1 MGILKKNTRSDDLS
15 RSGPPQIPSLD
26 WNDLYH
32 RTSLVSCLV
41 QGVYAMERDRK
52 NKRNGSESLATPW
65 WKSFNFTLVE
75 SETLYD
81 ARDGSIYGAVF
92 QNVINYENTPD
103 SIVPPRYVIAL
114 RGTAPT
120 MNDVLHNIRVPFET
134 LNHGGRSKHVI
145 EEIRYFVAKH
155 GNTAVWIAGHSL
167 GAGLALLAGKN
178 MAMSGLPV
186 EAYIFNP
193 PISLMPIEQYGYN
206 HTLNC
211 VYRFTRD
218 IIKAGIAKVL
228 DLDEGQEGPRY
239 KNLVSWRPHLFVNQS
254 DVICSE
260 YIGYFNH
267 VVNMTEAGL
276 GEISRLASGYSVR
289 RMLIGD
295 GENWSSSSSPDHL
308 HFLPSAFMMVNK
320 TESSEFYD
328 NHGIH
333 QWWNHMLKQSA
344 TFNSYYSMNYL

>member
-1 MGILKKNTRSDDLS
+1 MFGARSL
-15 RSGPPQIPSLD
+15 RNGKRQ
-26 WNDLYH
+26 
-32 RTSLVSCLV
+32 
-41 QGVYAMERDRK
+41 EK
-52 NKRNGSESLATPW
+52 KRNGSESLATPW

-134 LNHGGRSKHVI
+134 LHHGDRSKHGI
-145 EEIRYFVAKH
+145 EEIRSFVAKH

-193 PISLMPIEQYGYN
+193 PISLIPIEQYGYN

-218 IIKAGIAKVL
+218 IFKAGIAKVL
-228 DLDEGQEGPRY
+228 DLDE
-239 KNLVSWRPHLFVNQS
+239 S
-254 DVICSE
+254 I
-260 YIGYFNH
+260 
-267 VVNMTEAGL
+267 
-276 GEISRLASGYSVR
+276 
-289 RMLIGD
+289 
-295 GENWSSSSSPDHL
+295 
-308 HFLPSAFMMVNK
+308 
-320 TESSEFYD
+320 
-328 NHGIH
+328 
-333 QWWNHMLKQSA
+333 
-344 TFNSYYSMNYL
+344 